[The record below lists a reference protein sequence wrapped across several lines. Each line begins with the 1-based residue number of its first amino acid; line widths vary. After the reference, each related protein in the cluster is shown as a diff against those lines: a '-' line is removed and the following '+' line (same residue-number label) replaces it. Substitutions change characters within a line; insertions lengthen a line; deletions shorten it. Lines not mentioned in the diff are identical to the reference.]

1 MLAQFN
7 SHFDNSKNEVNK
19 GVFSRLH
26 IRIYIALLY
35 TIFVTIYDTMANGN
49 KKRKSLKL
57 AMCMNER
64 ATMHLKFISLIC
76 LCYLSTTN
84 SK

>member
-19 GVFSRLH
+19 GVFSRL
-26 IRIYIALLY
+26 RIYIALLY
-35 TIFVTIYDTMANGN
+35 IIFVTIYDTMANGN